1 MAKRGLF
8 QSIFGGKSEKN
19 KDFHAYKL
27 LSSWE
32 STFVPYSGNMWDINT
47 VRSAVDAFAR
57 RASTAQ
63 PRHVR
68 QSAETTVAVND
79 YIDRILQFRPN
90 PYMTAADFYYKL
102 AAQYKVYN
110 NAIAYPVFDETGRL
124 TAVYPINAQYFELL
138 EYMGTLYC
146 RFTFATGATYI
157 CEYSRIIHVR
167 RHFLEHDIFGDG
179 NKPLDTALKTA
190 NTLNQSMSK
199 FAELV
204 AVIRGILK
212 VSNAVKTEDLNR
224 RRDDFIR
231 DNLRMENNGA
241 GVIVTDAKYDYT
253 PITDKT
259 TPIPATQLTYV
270 KEEIYDYLG
279 VSKEIVENTATP
291 QQEQAFYS
299 GEIAPFFRRLSQA
312 FSNVLFTER
321 EFGYGNRIG
330 NTGSYPPP
338 GQLLNQKRG
347 TFQGINRDI
356 GVDTALEAER
366 RIRID
371 SVAAC
376 ALAYPD
382 RIEIGAFE
390 EDVHRSVGNAGIPSP
405 HDTRDTHRFL
415 RIAYHQVSLRKRPF
429 HPIERH
435 EFRPLRAGLHYHP
448 APGNPVGI
456 ERVERLSQLVQDEV
470 GNVHHIILGIE
481 PYGTQTVLHPVGRR
495 PYPDAAYHHA
505 GIARGPLRT
514 LHGNLRRRQSPVVET
529 LRTGQGELRLP
540 CAFRKA
546 ARSRAT
552 P

>member
-190 NTLNQSMSK
+190 NTLNQS
-199 FAELV
+199 
-204 AVIRGILK
+204 
-212 VSNAVKTEDLNR
+212 R
-224 RRDDFIR
+224 R
-231 DNLRMENNGA
+231 
-241 GVIVTDAKYDYT
+241 T
-253 PITDKT
+253 P
-259 TPIPATQLTYV
+259 
-270 KEEIYDYLG
+270 
-279 VSKEIVENTATP
+279 
-291 QQEQAFYS
+291 
-299 GEIAPFFRRLSQA
+299 
-312 FSNVLFTER
+312 
-321 EFGYGNRIG
+321 
-330 NTGSYPPP
+330 
-338 GQLLNQKRG
+338 
-347 TFQGINRDI
+347 
-356 GVDTALEAER
+356 ER
-366 RIRID
+366 RWKC
-371 SVAAC
+371 S
-376 ALAYPD
+376 
-382 RIEIGAFE
+382 
-390 EDVHRSVGNAGIPSP
+390 
-405 HDTRDTHRFL
+405 
-415 RIAYHQVSLRKRPF
+415 
-429 HPIERH
+429 
-435 EFRPLRAGLHYHP
+435 
-448 APGNPVGI
+448 
-456 ERVERLSQLVQDEV
+456 
-470 GNVHHIILGIE
+470 
-481 PYGTQTVLHPVGRR
+481 
-495 PYPDAAYHHA
+495 
-505 GIARGPLRT
+505 
-514 LHGNLRRRQSPVVET
+514 
-529 LRTGQGELRLP
+529 
-540 CAFRKA
+540 
-546 ARSRAT
+546 
-552 P
+552 

>member
-68 QSAETTVAVND
+68 QSAETTVAIND

-259 TPIPATQLTYV
+259 TPIPAT
-270 KEEIYDYLG
+270 
-279 VSKEIVENTATP
+279 
-291 QQEQAFYS
+291 
-299 GEIAPFFRRLSQA
+299 
-312 FSNVLFTER
+312 
-321 EFGYGNRIG
+321 
-330 NTGSYPPP
+330 
-338 GQLLNQKRG
+338 
-347 TFQGINRDI
+347 
-356 GVDTALEAER
+356 
-366 RIRID
+366 
-371 SVAAC
+371 
-376 ALAYPD
+376 
-382 RIEIGAFE
+382 
-390 EDVHRSVGNAGIPSP
+390 
-405 HDTRDTHRFL
+405 
-415 RIAYHQVSLRKRPF
+415 
-429 HPIERH
+429 
-435 EFRPLRAGLHYHP
+435 
-448 APGNPVGI
+448 
-456 ERVERLSQLVQDEV
+456 
-470 GNVHHIILGIE
+470 
-481 PYGTQTVLHPVGRR
+481 
-495 PYPDAAYHHA
+495 
-505 GIARGPLRT
+505 
-514 LHGNLRRRQSPVVET
+514 
-529 LRTGQGELRLP
+529 
-540 CAFRKA
+540 
-546 ARSRAT
+546 
-552 P
+552 

>member
-259 TPIPATQLTYV
+259 TPIPATQLAYV

-321 EFGYGNRIG
+321 EFGYGNRIVFSA
-330 NTGSYPPP
+330 NSVQFATLPE
-338 GQLLNQKRG
+338 K
-347 TFQGINRDI
+347 
-356 GVDTALEAER
+356 VTAAKFLT
-366 RIRID
+366 
-371 SVAAC
+371 
-376 ALAYPD
+376 
-382 RIEIGAFE
+382 EIGAATLDQILTMFDMPTIGGE
-390 EDVHRSVGNAGIPSP
+390 EGALKGPSMMPGGSPAAWPFVKPIFQAICAKVEDGSPCCDWVGENGAGHFVKMVHNGIEYGDMQLICEAYQLMRDYLRMSDDEMHRVFAAWNETELDSYLIEITRDILAYRDTDGSPLVEHILDTAGQKGTGKWTAVAALDEGVPLTLIGVLPLPVRHEGGAHCGGQCLCP
-405 HDTRDTHRFL
+405 HDPALHR
-415 RIAYHQVSLRKRPF
+415 R
-429 HPIERH
+429 
-435 EFRPLRAGLHYHP
+435 
-448 APGNPVGI
+448 
-456 ERVERLSQLVQDEV
+456 
-470 GNVHHIILGIE
+470 
-481 PYGTQTVLHPVGRR
+481 
-495 PYPDAAYHHA
+495 
-505 GIARGPLRT
+505 
-514 LHGNLRRRQSPVVET
+514 
-529 LRTGQGELRLP
+529 
-540 CAFRKA
+540 
-546 ARSRAT
+546 
-552 P
+552 

>member
-8 QSIFGGKSEKN
+8 QSIFGSKSEKN

-47 VRSAVDAFAR
+47 VRSAVDAFARR

-259 TPIPATQLTYV
+259 TPIPATQLAYV

-321 EFGYGNRIG
+321 EFGYGNRIVFSA
-330 NTGSYPPP
+330 NSVQFATLPE
-338 GQLLNQKRG
+338 K
-347 TFQGINRDI
+347 
-356 GVDTALEAER
+356 VTAAKFLT
-366 RIRID
+366 
-371 SVAAC
+371 
-376 ALAYPD
+376 
-382 RIEIGAFE
+382 EIGAATLDQILTMFDMPTIGGE
-390 EDVHRSVGNAGIPSP
+390 EGARRVQTLNMVNAKLADKYQTGGNTPP
-405 HDTRDTHRFL
+405 DDTT
-415 RIAYHQVSLRKRPF
+415 P
-429 HPIERH
+429 
-435 EFRPLRAGLHYHP
+435 
-448 APGNPVGI
+448 PG
-456 ERVERLSQLVQDEV
+456 
-470 GNVHHIILGIE
+470 E
-481 PYGTQTVLHPVGRR
+481 P
-495 PYPDAAYHHA
+495 
-505 GIARGPLRT
+505 
-514 LHGNLRRRQSPVVET
+514 
-529 LRTGQGELRLP
+529 TGGKEEG
-540 CAFRKA
+540 
-546 ARSRAT
+546 
-552 P
+552 

>member
-1 MAKRGLF
+1 MDMDLEQKAIMRLREAADTSERFYKAPLIVTT
-8 QSIFGGKSEKN
+8 SGGKDSSVCVALAEKAGIEFEVMHN
-19 KDFHAYKL
+19 HTTVDAPETVYFVRREFKRLEEKGIKCTVNYPHYKGERVTMWSL
-27 LSSWE
+27 IPQKLMPPTRLVRYCCSILKERGGQGRYITTGVRWAE
-32 STFVPYSGNMWDINT
+32 STKRKNNRGIYETMPSDPRKKIVLNNDNDDRRRLFETCMRQHT
-47 VRSAVDAFAR
+47 AVCN
-57 RASTAQ
+57 
-63 PRHVR
+63 P
-68 QSAETTVAVND
+68 
-79 YIDRILQFRPN
+79 IDRILQFRPN

-259 TPIPATQLTYV
+259 TPIPATQLAYV

-321 EFGYGNRIG
+321 EFGYGNRIVFSA
-330 NTGSYPPP
+330 NSVQFATLPE
-338 GQLLNQKRG
+338 K
-347 TFQGINRDI
+347 
-356 GVDTALEAER
+356 VTAAKFLT
-366 RIRID
+366 
-371 SVAAC
+371 
-376 ALAYPD
+376 
-382 RIEIGAFE
+382 EIGAATLDQILTMFDMPTIGGE
-390 EDVHRSVGNAGIPSP
+390 EGARRVQTLNMVNAKLADKYQTGGNTPP
-405 HDTRDTHRFL
+405 DDTT
-415 RIAYHQVSLRKRPF
+415 P
-429 HPIERH
+429 
-435 EFRPLRAGLHYHP
+435 
-448 APGNPVGI
+448 PG
-456 ERVERLSQLVQDEV
+456 
-470 GNVHHIILGIE
+470 E
-481 PYGTQTVLHPVGRR
+481 P
-495 PYPDAAYHHA
+495 
-505 GIARGPLRT
+505 
-514 LHGNLRRRQSPVVET
+514 
-529 LRTGQGELRLP
+529 TGGKEEG
-540 CAFRKA
+540 
-546 ARSRAT
+546 
-552 P
+552 